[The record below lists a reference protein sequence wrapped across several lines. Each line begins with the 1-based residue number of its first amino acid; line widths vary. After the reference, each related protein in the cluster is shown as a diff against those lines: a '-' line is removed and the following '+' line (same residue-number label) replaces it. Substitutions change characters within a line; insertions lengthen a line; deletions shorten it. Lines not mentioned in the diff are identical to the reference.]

1 MMTTISTSALWW
13 LASGLAVA
21 IEVATGTFYL
31 LMIGL
36 GMVAGA
42 LASHL
47 GLGAAGQLIAAAVVG
62 GGATALLHWR
72 RLGQAPAIDSRRN
85 RDVNLDIGER
95 IEVARWS
102 GDDTASVQYRGS
114 VWTARRAPGAP
125 PVAGAHRVVA
135 VEGNWLVL
143 APMETP

>member
-1 MMTTISTSALWW
+1 MTTVSTSALWW

-36 GMVAGA
+36 GLVAGA

-47 GLGAAGQLIAAAVVG
+47 GFGVAGQLIVAAAVG
-62 GGATALLHWR
+62 GGATSLLHWQ
-72 RLGQAPAIDSRRN
+72 RLRQAPAVDSHRN

-95 IEVARWS
+95 VEVARWG
-102 GDDTASVQYRGS
+102 GDDTARVQYRGS
-114 VWTARRAPGAP
+114 VWTARRAPGVP
-125 PVAGAHRVVA
+125 PVAGPHRVVA

-143 APMETP
+143 APLNPS